1 MAKYASKKIYKI
13 RKMLTFLFM
22 PFFGHCD
29 HTVACHFLHLWT
41 SMSQVSSCLYKNV
54 VNETKPSQRKN
65 CLVPVDMKNTIGSL
79 GKKCKLI
86 IKIILFVVNNN
97 S

>member
-1 MAKYASKKIYKI
+1 
-13 RKMLTFLFM
+13 
-22 PFFGHCD
+22 
-29 HTVACHFLHLWT
+29 
-41 SMSQVSSCLYKNV
+41 MSQVSSCLYKNV
-54 VNETKPSQRKN
+54 VNETKPSQRNN

-97 S
+97 SQKLVLRKAKTFPRDLERICCYNKWQKGMKM

>member
-1 MAKYASKKIYKI
+1 
-13 RKMLTFLFM
+13 
-22 PFFGHCD
+22 
-29 HTVACHFLHLWT
+29 
-41 SMSQVSSCLYKNV
+41 MSQVSSCLYKNV

-79 GKKCKLI
+79 GKKCKLV